1 MSRRRARRTSA
12 LAAAT
17 ALAALAAAGCGSS
30 DSGSSSSA
38 GSSTAAAPTAAA
50 PKSASIMLEFPANAS
65 QIYWF
70 SGLQR
75 GTVTKAGIKAK
86 TVFPDDP
93 STPVKALAAGK
104 VDFALQLSTGAMVAK
119 AKGAGIK
126 IIGTLEDLPEGLLVL
141 NDKITDIAQLK
152 GKTIG
157 LADATWEHTCMD
169 RELQKAGLTNKDVKI
184 VNPGANLITPLLQ
197 GKFAGVNGSQY
208 EAAIVK
214 VAANKTTHLIQFS
227 DVCPQT
233 SIQILTTDKMIKE
246 HPETVKAMMK
256 ALTESM
262 TWAMKNPDA
271 AEAIYAKK
279 YPEQDR
285 KSNLA
290 QWKASIPTFCNKYS
304 ETKGLF
310 YPDSTQYQQLI
321 DLTKEAGAIDKGYD
335 VSTLVDPSFIPQPPS
350 TTACAGDLYKQD
362 PLAGL
367 Q

>member
-17 ALAALAAAGCGSS
+17 ALVALVGAGCGSS
-30 DSGSSSSA
+30 DSDSGSSASTGAST
-38 GSSTAAAPTAAA
+38 TAAPAA

-70 SGLQR
+70 SGLER

-119 AKGAGIK
+119 AQGRDVKV
-126 IIGTLEDLPEGLLVL
+126 IGTLENLPEGLLVL
-141 NDKITDIAQLK
+141 NDKIKTIADVK

-157 LADATWEHTCMD
+157 LADATWERACMT
-169 RELQKAGLTNKDVKI
+169 RELEKAGLTAKDIKI

-197 GKFAGVNGSQY
+197 GKLAGVNGSQY
-208 EAAIVK
+208 EQAIIK
-214 VAANKTTHLIQFS
+214 IAANKESRVIRFS
-227 DVCPQT
+227 DVCPET
-233 SIQILTTDKMIKE
+233 SIQILTTDKMIKD
-246 HPETVKAMMK
+246 HPDTVKAMMT
-256 ALTESM
+256 ALTDSM
-262 TWAMKNPDA
+262 AWAMANPTE

-290 QWKASIPTFCNKYS
+290 QWQASIPTFCSKYS

-310 YPDSTQYQQLI
+310 YADPEQYQQLI
-321 DLTKEAGAIDKGYD
+321 DLTKEAGAIKASYD
-335 VSTLVDPSFIPQPPS
+335 VNTLVDNSFITNPPN
-350 TTACAGDLYKQD
+350 TTACANDLYKAD
-362 PLAGL
+362 PMS
-367 Q
+367 QIK